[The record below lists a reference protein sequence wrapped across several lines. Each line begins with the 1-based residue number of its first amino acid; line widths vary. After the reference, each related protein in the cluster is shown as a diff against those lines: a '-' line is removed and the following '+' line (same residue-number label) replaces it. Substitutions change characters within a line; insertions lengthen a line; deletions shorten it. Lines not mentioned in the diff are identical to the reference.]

1 MNKLV
6 TQISSLVVVIGLGTL
21 WAFNVIDGLQFTTMS
36 TAIVAAII
44 ALNQKF
50 EKEVI
55 EKQLTTAIGKTND
68 YYITNNE
75 LRYELDKVK
84 TEKKIINDKL
94 NVLKTSIVPSSVKLA
109 SPKLIP
115 GFGMDEITEQK
126 KVKPK
131 KVKKP
136 KQE

>member
-75 LRYELDKVK
+75 LRYELNKVK
-84 TEKKIINDKL
+84 AESKIVNDRLELFKAGGIIT
-94 NVLKTSIVPSSVKLA
+94 NNTVEPIKT
-109 SPKLIP
+109 
-115 GFGMDEITEQK
+115 
-126 KVKPK
+126 KPK